1 KDGGFEFELFI
12 SNEDQ
17 EISEVQT
24 FLEYI
29 ETNDVYDEKYLELLD
44 KAEPYMEQ
52 KLVVKAKILY
62 SLSKKPWEN
71 DDWNKLKVK
80 SFLNEENDG
89 LLLFWNDPD
98 SLIDSTDI
106 EKGKNLVRWHL
117 DYLRDNYEKPPFLD
131 RVVDRTLE
139 SKLVR
144 GFR

>member
-1 KDGGFEFELFI
+1 MDERSENYKYQIEVSDEEVNRDSVRIKDGGFEFELFI

-71 DDWNKLKVK
+71 DDWN
-80 SFLNEENDG
+80 N
-89 LLLFWNDPD
+89 
-98 SLIDSTDI
+98 
-106 EKGKNLVRWHL
+106 
-117 DYLRDNYEKPPFLD
+117 
-131 RVVDRTLE
+131 
-139 SKLVR
+139 
-144 GFR
+144 